1 MEILEKLL
9 GLCDQ
14 NCEEVEDDNDGED
27 DMESVEDFEDDN
39 NQEQVIADSPLKQQ
53 MHTFFNTQIK
63 TISWIQFVHDGC
75 SAIPNYINLPDNA
88 IQVIEE
94 I

>member
-39 NQEQVIADSPLKQQ
+39 NQE
-53 MHTFFNTQIK
+53 
-63 TISWIQFVHDGC
+63 
-75 SAIPNYINLPDNA
+75 
-88 IQVIEE
+88 
-94 I
+94 